1 MLLIVVMVLSVDNRR
16 ANPYSEPDQN
26 RALYTFGMLAS
37 VGLSQKD
44 CAVALLFKTGPVEQ
58 VDWANP
64 IAGCSGYYDRISP
77 A

>member
-1 MLLIVVMVLSVDNRR
+1 MLLVVVMALSVDNRR
-16 ANPYSEPDQN
+16 AKPYSEPDQN
-26 RALYTFGMLAS
+26 RALCTFVS
-37 VGLSQKD
+37 ISRPVSKD